1 MQKKFERNEKI
12 LDSEENIIAIIVDT
26 NLTNYEKEFH
36 TDHKQ
41 SFQIGTFNL
50 PKGEELER
58 HIHLENKRIISN
70 TCETLIIL
78 DGKMTVDIYDMN
90 KNFICTKSL
99 SKGNLI
105 LFFEGGHK
113 FKIEKTCKFIEVKQ
127 GPYIEGLDKKKF

>member
-12 LDSEENIIAIIVDT
+12 LDSKENIIAIIVDT

-50 PKGEELER
+50 RKGEELER

-70 TCETLIIL
+70 TCETLIVL
-78 DGKMTVDIYDMN
+78 DGKMSVDIYDIN
-90 KNFICTKSL
+90 KNFICTKNL
-99 SKGNLI
+99 SKGKLI

-113 FKIEKTCKFIEVKQ
+113 FKIEETCKFIEVKQ
-127 GPYIEGLDKKKF
+127 GPYIEGLDKEKF

>member
-90 KNFICTKSL
+90 KNFICTKNL
-99 SKGNLI
+99 SKGALI
-105 LFFEGGHK
+105 SFFEGGHK

-127 GPYIEGLDKKKF
+127 GPYIEGLDKEKF